1 MNGDVERYIPPGEL
15 AVPRPRGDLAEF
27 VENFRGVAEISA
39 QLART
44 RFVPQSLWVF
54 RHRDGAEVF
63 DVEATTVQVTAV
75 ILTGQ
80 EMGMSPMAAL
90 RSVDII
96 EGTPAL
102 RAVALRAVLLSKG
115 HDIWVEEASSTRAT
129 VSGQRAGSSR
139 VQSITWTIEDARQRN
154 LAGKRNWK
162 TQPRNM
168 LIARATG
175 DVARLVAADAIA
187 GIPYTVEELED
198 GVDQANV
205 SGRSTPAPAEPVRR
219 TRRPARA
226 AAEQPET
233 VVELPPD
240 DQPSLDEPPAAAP
253 EEQQQQSSTD
263 EPDLDDATPDPIS
276 PEQSR
281 LLHKLLRD
289 RYGDN
294 REDYLNA
301 ASEVVQRPIDS
312 TNDLTVAEASL
323 VIDWLKPAPNVE
335 GA

>member
-1 MNGDVERYIPPGEL
+1 MTELERYLPGEL

-54 RHRDGAEVF
+54 RTRDGAEVF

-115 HDIWVEEASSTRAT
+115 HDIWVEEATSTRAT
-129 VSGQRAGSSR
+129 VSGQRAGSTR
-139 VQSITWTIEDARQRN
+139 VQSITWTMEDARQRN
-154 LAGKRNWK
+154 LAGKRNWR

-175 DVARLVAADAIA
+175 DIARLVAADAIA

-205 SGRSTPAPAEPVRR
+205 SGRSTAAPAEPVRR

-226 AAEQPET
+226 AAAAEQTEV
-233 VVELPPD
+233 VVELPAD
-240 DQPSLDEPPAAAP
+240 EPSLDEQPPAAAP
-253 EEQQQQSSTD
+253 EQQQQQQSD

-276 PEQSR
+276 PEQSK

-301 ASEVVQRPIDS
+301 ASEVIRRPIDS
-312 TNDLTVAEASL
+312 TSELTVAEASL

-335 GA
+335 A

>member
-1 MNGDVERYIPPGEL
+1 MNGDLERYVPPGEL
-15 AVPRPRGDLAEF
+15 ATPRPRGDLAEF
-27 VENFRGVAEISA
+27 VENFRGVAEISG

-54 RHRDGAEVF
+54 RKRDGADVF

-102 RAVALRAVLLSKG
+102 RAVALRAGLLSKG
-115 HDIWVEEASSTRAT
+115 HDIWVEEATNTRAT
-129 VSGQRAGSSR
+129 VAGQRYGSTR

-175 DVARLVAADAIA
+175 DVARLIAADAIA
-187 GIPYTVEELED
+187 GIPYIVEELED
-198 GVDQANV
+198 GAEQGNI
-205 SGRSTPAPAEPVRR
+205 SGRASSAAAEPVRR
-219 TRRPARA
+219 TRRPARKA
-226 AAEQPET
+226 EEQPEV
-233 VVELPPD
+233 VVELPD
-240 DQPSLDEPPAAAP
+240 DVPTVDEPPAPEA
-253 EEQQQQSSTD
+253 EEQQQPTD

-276 PEQSR
+276 PEQSK

-289 RYGDN
+289 RYGDD
-294 REDYLNA
+294 RESYLNA
-301 ASEVVQRPIDS
+301 ASEVIQRPIDT

-323 VIDWLKPAPNVE
+323 VISWLKPAPNTE
-335 GA
+335 RES